1 MFFMGIKFIPW
12 NLYLICVTCLSEIL
26 ERHVEKIT
34 IDDTEFDLTDAND
47 EAKAQL
53 VNIQFVNEQIL
64 QRNNELQIAETAKIG
79 YSRAL
84 QRELEQIGQDAK
96 D

>member
-1 MFFMGIKFIPW
+1 M
-12 NLYLICVTCLSEIL
+12 
-26 ERHVEKIT
+26 EKIT
-34 IDDTEFDLTDAND
+34 IDNIEYDLTNASD
-47 EAKAQL
+47 EAKAQIANL
-53 VNIQFVNEQIL
+53 QFVNEQIL

-84 QRELEQIGQDAK
+84 KRELEKIKSDAN

>member
-1 MFFMGIKFIPW
+1 MD
-12 NLYLICVTCLSEIL
+12 
-26 ERHVEKIT
+26 KIT
-34 IDDTEFDLTDAND
+34 IDNIEYDLANASD
-47 EAKAQL
+47 EAKAQIANL
-53 VNIQFVNEQIL
+53 QFVNEQIL

-84 QRELEQIGQDAK
+84 KRELEKIKSDAN

>member
-1 MFFMGIKFIPW
+1 MR
-12 NLYLICVTCLSEIL
+12 VIL
-26 ERHVEKIT
+26 ERLVEKIT
-34 IDDTEFDLTDAND
+34 IDNIEYDLANASD
-47 EAKAQL
+47 EAKAQIANL
-53 VNIQFVNEQIL
+53 QFVNEQIL

-84 QRELEQIGQDAK
+84 KRELEKIKSDAN

>member
-1 MFFMGIKFIPW
+1 M
-12 NLYLICVTCLSEIL
+12 NLEDIL
-26 ERHVEKIT
+26 EKIT

-84 QRELEQIGQDAK
+84 KRELDKIGQDAN

>member
-1 MFFMGIKFIPW
+1 M
-12 NLYLICVTCLSEIL
+12 NCVTSYTQTV

-34 IDDTEFDLTDAND
+34 IDNIEYDLTNASD
-47 EAKAQL
+47 EAKAQIANL
-53 VNIQFVNEQIL
+53 QFVNEQIL
-64 QRNNELQIAETAKIG
+64 QRNNELQITETAKIG

-84 QRELEQIGQDAK
+84 KRELEKIKPDAN

>member
-1 MFFMGIKFIPW
+1 M
-12 NLYLICVTCLSEIL
+12 
-26 ERHVEKIT
+26 EKIT
-34 IDDTEFDLTDAND
+34 IDDIEYDITNPSDD
-47 EAKAQL
+47 AKAQL
-53 VNIQFVNEQIL
+53 VNIQFVNELIL

-84 QRELEQIGQDAK
+84 RRELEKIGQDAE

>member
-1 MFFMGIKFIPW
+1 M
-12 NLYLICVTCLSEIL
+12 NCVISYSQTS

-34 IDDTEFDLTDAND
+34 IDNIEYDLANASD
-47 EAKAQL
+47 EAKAQI
-53 VNIQFVNEQIL
+53 VNLQFVNEQIL

-84 QRELEQIGQDAK
+84 NRELEKLKSDAN

>member
-1 MFFMGIKFIPW
+1 M
-12 NLYLICVTCLSEIL
+12 
-26 ERHVEKIT
+26 EKIT
-34 IDDTEFDLTDAND
+34 IDNIEYDLANASD
-47 EAKAQL
+47 EAKAQIANL
-53 VNIQFVNEQIL
+53 QFVNEQIL

-84 QRELEQIGQDAK
+84 KRELEKIKSDAN

>member
-1 MFFMGIKFIPW
+1 M
-12 NLYLICVTCLSEIL
+12 NCVTSFSAKL

-34 IDDTEFDLTDAND
+34 IDDIEYDLANASD
-47 EAKAQL
+47 EAKGQIANL
-53 VNIQFVNEQIL
+53 QFVNELIL

-84 QRELEQIGQDAK
+84 KRELEKIKSDAN

>member
-1 MFFMGIKFIPW
+1 MGE
-12 NLYLICVTCLSEIL
+12 TL
-26 ERHVEKIT
+26 EWHVEKIT
-34 IDDTEFDLTDAND
+34 IDNIEYDLANASD
-47 EAKAQL
+47 EAKAQIANL
-53 VNIQFVNEQIL
+53 LFANEQIL

-84 QRELEQIGQDAK
+84 KRELEKIKSDAN

>member
-1 MFFMGIKFIPW
+1 M
-12 NLYLICVTCLSEIL
+12 
-26 ERHVEKIT
+26 EKII
-34 IDDTEFDLTDAND
+34 IDDTEFDLTNANA

-84 QRELEQIGQDAK
+84 KRELGKIGQDAK